1 MQWRAKNW
9 PGNFWVLFCTN
20 FRRFFVVFY
29 RCNNCTQWYALL
41 DTQEHSEELH
51 AKKYVAF
58 CQGILVCW
66 CSVPVWASL
75 VRSGLRY
82 GTERGIIMKYFE
94 ASCWDIQNW
103 KSCWAF
109 ILIPL
114 SVIFESKHPFLVA
127 TRFLFTRLCVLCL
140 RRSLFHHRAVIFLFQ
155 VLLRKAINIF
165 QTLNM
170 SFNPFVFNCRTEQK
184 GIYRA
189 QRILLQFHWKLSTSW
204 LHNGSK

>member
-1 MQWRAKNW
+1 MDTLRGRFGFPARFPLK
-9 PGNFWVLFCTN
+9 GN
-20 FRRFFVVFY
+20 
-29 RCNNCTQWYALL
+29 AIK
-41 DTQEHSEELH
+41 S
-51 AKKYVAF
+51 KKLTRKF
-58 CQGILVCW
+58 L
-66 CSVPVWASL
+66 
-75 VRSGLRY
+75 
-82 GTERGIIMKYFE
+82 GIIVKYFE

-114 SVIFESKHPFLVA
+114 SVIFESKHPFLVV

-165 QTLNM
+165 QTLNI

-189 QRILLQFHWKLSTSW
+189 QRILLQFHWKLST